1 MVNKYGRTNHYDEP
15 AKMCLN
21 GQFFNWYFMDYIMKL
36 YTALQRD
43 EKAKPL
49 LSYMH
54 FNTAHEMTGTRIV
67 NLDANLAKFF
77 VDMAGFPNTLTMI
90 FSDHGH
96 KMTPF
101 SFTEQGR
108 RELFDPAFFMIV
120 PDGVKEKLGPQR
132 MAALETN
139 QKRLFTLQDVHKAL
153 MSLHDPEKMNF
164 QDVSQTGI
172 FSVIPASRTCADLY
186 MLPLTRCKCEGF
198 DEEGH
203 IKDNAENHKWL
214 AEFAVGFMNDVT
226 QKQYMKGMMLNGWL
240 PTVRIYFKRFT
251 LNVIFFEL
259 QSFKF
264 LGCNI
269 RGEIDFQ
276 KLQNFCVAKALMSL
290 YMLCKIL
297 SFQNRAAQKAFNTSV
312 SNFLEPVITLC
323 PFNNVFVA
331 LPEALWLIIS

>member
-21 GQFFNWYFMDYIMKL
+21 GQFFNWYFMDYTTKV
-36 YTALQRD
+36 YTALQSD

-54 FNTAHEMTGTRIV
+54 CNTAHEMSGTRIV
-67 NLDANLAKFF
+67 NLDSNLAKFF
-77 VDMAGFPNTLTMI
+77 VDMAAFPNTLTMI

-101 SFTEQGR
+101 SHTEQGS

-132 MAALETN
+132 MVALEIN
-139 QKRLFTLQDVHKAL
+139 QKRLFNIQDVHKAL
-153 MSLHDPEKMNF
+153 MGLHDPEKINS
-164 QDVSQTGI
+164 QDFSQTGI
-172 FSVIPASRTCADLY
+172 FSVIPVNRTCADLY

-198 DEEGH
+198 DKDGY

-226 QKQYMKGMMLNGWL
+226 QKQYMKGMMLNG
-240 PTVRIYFKRFT
+240 
-251 LNVIFFEL
+251 
-259 QSFKF
+259 
-264 LGCNI
+264 
-269 RGEIDFQ
+269 
-276 KLQNFCVAKALMSL
+276 
-290 YMLCKIL
+290 
-297 SFQNRAAQKAFNTSV
+297 
-312 SNFLEPVITLC
+312 
-323 PFNNVFVA
+323 
-331 LPEALWLIIS
+331 